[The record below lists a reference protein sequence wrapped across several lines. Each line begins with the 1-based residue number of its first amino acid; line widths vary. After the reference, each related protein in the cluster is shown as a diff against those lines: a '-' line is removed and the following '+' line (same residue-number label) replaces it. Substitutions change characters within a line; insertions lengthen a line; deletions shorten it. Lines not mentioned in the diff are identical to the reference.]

1 MGFGA
6 TILTTLKGQIQDL
19 KGITKNKIP
28 ALKKAASQGKDV
40 FPQLEKLEKLIT
52 TTEKTI
58 DTASKTI
65 STAEKTAEGIETAA
79 KIQKQIADK
88 SQAASALVPPAAV
101 ASTVASDLSDVLKS
115 QVAETKQEL
124 GAGKSVMIPMVGD
137 ALDSIKKGIQDVKKT
152 SDEAKIARG
161 EKPLQSA
168 DELSAEDKEIERMI
182 EEGDTDGLWDA
193 VEWEEVE
200 DIGEEE
206 IYEVEQI
213 TPVAGVRG

>member
-28 ALKKAASQGKDV
+28 ALKKAASEGKDV

-65 STAEKTAEGIETAA
+65 TTAEKTAEGIQTAA

-101 ASTVASDLSDVLKS
+101 AASVASDLSDVLKS

-124 GAGKSVMIPMVGD
+124 GAGKDVMIPMVGD
-137 ALDSIKKGIQDVKKT
+137 ALDSIKKGIEDVKKT
-152 SDEAKIARG
+152 SKEAKIARG
-161 EKPLQSA
+161 EKPLDEQDTLSEDA
-168 DELSAEDKEIERMI
+168 QLQKDIDELNMENIWDTEIEEI
-182 EEGDTDGLWDA
+182 ED
-193 VEWEEVE
+193 VE
-200 DIGEEE
+200 DVY
-206 IYEVEQI
+206 YEVEQI

>member
-28 ALKKAASQGKDV
+28 ALKKAASEGKDV

-65 STAEKTAEGIETAA
+65 KTAEKTAEGIQTAA

-88 SQAASALVPPAAV
+88 SQAASALVPPAAI

-137 ALDSIKKGIQDVKKT
+137 ALDSIKKGIEDVKKT
-152 SDEAKIARG
+152 SKEAKIARG
-161 EKPLQSA
+161 EKPLDEKDTLSEDAQLQKEIDELNMDNIWDEAEFEEIEDIA
-168 DELSAEDKEIERMI
+168 DEDIQ
-182 EEGDTDGLWDA
+182 
-193 VEWEEVE
+193 EV
-200 DIGEEE
+200 DN
-206 IYEVEQI
+206 VR
-213 TPVAGVRG
+213 PVAGVRG

>member
-28 ALKKAASQGKDV
+28 ALKKAASEGKDV

-124 GAGKSVMIPMVGD
+124 GAGKSVMIPMVTD
-137 ALDSIKKGIQDVKKT
+137 TLDSIKKGIQDVKKT
-152 SDEAKIARG
+152 SKEAKIARG
-161 EKPLQSA
+161 EKPLDEKDTLSEDAQLQKEI
-168 DELSAEDKEIERMI
+168 DELNMDNIWDEAEFEEIE
-182 EEGDTDGLWDA
+182 D
-193 VEWEEVE
+193 VE
-200 DIGEEE
+200 DVY
-206 IYEVEQI
+206 YEVEQI

>member
-28 ALKKAASQGKDV
+28 ALKKAASEGKDV

-65 STAEKTAEGIETAA
+65 KTAEKTAEGIQTAA

-124 GAGKSVMIPMVGD
+124 GAGKDVMIPMVGD
-137 ALDSIKKGIQDVKKT
+137 ALDSIKKGIEDVKKT
-152 SDEAKIARG
+152 SKEAKIARG
-161 EKPLQSA
+161 EKPLDEKDTLSEDAQLQKEI
-168 DELSAEDKEIERMI
+168 DELNMENIWDTEIEEI
-182 EEGDTDGLWDA
+182 ED
-193 VEWEEVE
+193 VNEVY
-200 DIGEEE
+200 
-206 IYEVEQI
+206 YEVEQV

>member
-28 ALKKAASQGKDV
+28 ALKKAASEGKDV

-58 DTASKTI
+58 DSASKTI
-65 STAEKTAEGIETAA
+65 SIAEKTAEGIQTAA
-79 KIQKQIADK
+79 KVQKQVADK
-88 SQAASALVPPAAV
+88 SQAASALVPPAAIA
-101 ASTVASDLSDVLKS
+101 ASVASDLSDVLKS

-124 GAGKSVMIPMVGD
+124 GAGKDVMIPMVGD

-182 EEGDTDGLWDA
+182 EEGDMDALWDTA
-193 VEWEEVE
+193 EFEEIEEVE
-200 DIGEEE
+200 DL
-206 IYEVEQI
+206 YFEVETI